1 MDVFKGDSL
10 VWDVA
15 PFTPIVVFM
24 SRHLYIEC
32 VVKRMEIKGS

>member
-1 MDVFKGDSL
+1 MDVLKVNSL

-15 PFTPIVVFM
+15 PLTHRVVFM
-24 SRHLYIEC
+24 SRHMYIEC